1 MDLITDNLYKACNI
15 YGARCTIVL
24 HLRDTG
30 HIIGGGQ
37 DAHSRRIL
45 APIEAMEYDIYNLV
59 NGLLED
65 RDYNPEQE
73 VSVTIRTLTGRD
85 YHIRLLPTDNVLLL
99 RYLLFRES
107 GIDMVTQELLSGGN
121 TLRSSTIIGDFI
133 GLNGPIVHLVMRLSR
148 INLMD

>member
-1 MDLITDNLYKACNI
+1 MDLITDNLYKACDI
-15 YGARCTIVL
+15 HGARCTIML
-24 HLRDTG
+24 HLRDTE
-30 HIIGGGQ
+30 HIVGGGQ
-37 DAHSRRIL
+37 DAHARRIL

-73 VSVTIRTLTGRD
+73 VSVTIRALTGRE

-107 GIDMVTQELLSGGN
+107 GIDMVTQQLISGGS

-133 GLNGPIVHLVMRLSR
+133 GSNGPLVHLTLRLSR
-148 INLMD
+148 RHLMD